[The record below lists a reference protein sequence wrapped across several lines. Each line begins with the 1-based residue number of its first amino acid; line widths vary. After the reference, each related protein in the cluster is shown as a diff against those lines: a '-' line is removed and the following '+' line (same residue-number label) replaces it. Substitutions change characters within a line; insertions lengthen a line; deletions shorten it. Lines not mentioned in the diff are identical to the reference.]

1 MNKTN
6 GVDSMDYENDN
17 EDDVSNIK
25 EIHISP
31 NNEKQ

>member
-25 EIHISP
+25 EILISS